1 LRSRWVEEQQ
11 GRGLAG
17 SRNRW
22 VEERKQGRSV
32 ERREGGVRVIAGEL
46 RGRRIEVPRKG
57 DIRPTYDR
65 VRESVFSIIGPRI
78 EGARV
83 LDLFAG
89 TGSLGIE
96 SLSRGARSAT
106 FVEQDRDVAGVLAGN
121 IDRLGLSAD
130 STVLKLAVAGFLSGG
145 RDRAAFDVVF
155 ADPPYDSGLAEKTLQ
170 MMDSWDGIHT
180 DSLVIVEHRVGDE
193 LPDAS
198 DRLGRVRRERY
209 GTIEVEFFE
218 AGAAKMTSEVDI

>member
-1 LRSRWVEEQQ
+1 M
-11 GRGLAG
+11 
-17 SRNRW
+17 
-22 VEERKQGRSV
+22 
-32 ERREGGVRVIAGEL
+32 RVIAGEL

-96 SLSRGARSAT
+96 SLSRGARSVT
-106 FVEQDRDVAGVLAGN
+106 FVEQDRDVASVLTDN
-121 IDRLGLSAD
+121 IDRLGLKPE
-130 STVLKLAVAGFLSGG
+130 STVLRLAVARFLSGG
-145 RDRAAFDVVF
+145 RDRAAFDIVF
-155 ADPPYDSGLAEKTLQ
+155 ADPPYDSGLAERTLEIVG
-170 MMDSWDGIHT
+170 SWGGIRT
-180 DSLVIVEHRVGDE
+180 DALVIVEHRVGDV

-218 AGAAKMTSEVDI
+218 AGTAKMTSEVDI

>member
-1 LRSRWVEEQQ
+1 M
-11 GRGLAG
+11 
-17 SRNRW
+17 
-22 VEERKQGRSV
+22 
-32 ERREGGVRVIAGEL
+32 RVIAGEL

-65 VRESVFSIIGPRI
+65 VRESVFSIIGSRI

-96 SLSRGARSAT
+96 SLSRGARSVA
-106 FVEQDRDVAGVLAGN
+106 FVEQDRDVAGVLVGN
-121 IDRLGLSAD
+121 IERLGVKPE
-130 STVLKLAVAGFLSGG
+130 STVLKLVVAEFLRGG
-145 RDRAAFDVVF
+145 RGRAAFDIVF
-155 ADPPYDSGLAEKTLQ
+155 ADPPYDSGLAERTLEILG
-170 MMDSWDGIHT
+170 SWGGIHT
-180 DSLVIVEHRVGDE
+180 DSLVVVEHRVGDE

-198 DRLGRVRRERY
+198 GRLTRVRRERY

-218 AGAAKMTSEVDI
+218 ARAEAGAAKMTSEVDI

>member
-1 LRSRWVEEQQ
+1 M
-11 GRGLAG
+11 
-17 SRNRW
+17 
-22 VEERKQGRSV
+22 
-32 ERREGGVRVIAGEL
+32 RVIAGEL

-57 DIRPTYDR
+57 EIRPTYDR

-106 FVEQDRDVAGVLAGN
+106 FVEQDRDIAGVLVGN
-121 IDRLGLSAD
+121 IERLDLRSE
-130 STVLKLAVAGFLSGG
+130 STVLRLAVARFLSRG
-145 RDRAAFDVVF
+145 RDRAVFDIVF
-155 ADPPYDSGLAEKTLQ
+155 ADPPYDSGLAERTLE
-170 MMDSWDGIHT
+170 MLGNWDGVGL
-180 DSLVIVEHRVGDE
+180 DSLVVVEHRVGDE

-198 DRLGRVRRERY
+198 GRLRRMRKERY

-218 AGAAKMTSEVDI
+218 ARAARMTSEVDI

>member
-1 LRSRWVEEQQ
+1 M
-11 GRGLAG
+11 
-17 SRNRW
+17 
-22 VEERKQGRSV
+22 
-32 ERREGGVRVIAGEL
+32 RVIAGEL

-57 DIRPTYDR
+57 EIRPTYDR

-106 FVEQDRDVAGVLAGN
+106 FVERDRDIAGVLVGN
-121 IDRLGLSAD
+121 IERLDLKSE
-130 STVLKLAVAGFLSGG
+130 STVLRLVVARFLSRG
-145 RDRAAFDVVF
+145 RDRAVFDIVF
-155 ADPPYDSGLAEKTLQ
+155 ADPPYDSGLAERTLERLGN
-170 MMDSWDGIHT
+170 WDGVGV

-198 DRLGRVRRERY
+198 GRLRRTRRERY

-218 AGAAKMTSEVDI
+218 ARAARMTSEVDI